1 MLKNHEKELMIS
13 INLFLDNILKINN
26 LFKTLLQKYFDQ
38 KFDDVQKVTDQISNL
53 ESECDA
59 LRRDVERRIYS
70 ETLIPEIRGDVL
82 GMLENLDKI
91 PGQIQGNAHSFNT
104 EKPKVNAELDK
115 NFLKLCDYASECIS
129 LLIEG
134 SRSFFTD
141 KKITIAKCLEV
152 SKVESKADKISTEL
166 KKTIFTN
173 NIIIDAV
180 LTDYGRQKLAGT
192 GNLGI
197 TQYAFANQP
206 VDWQLGFQKAASESM
221 REIVAFH
228 DYLLLPIIIAISV
241 FVLFLMLYACIRFR
255 ASANPNPSKRTH
267 NVAVE
272 VLWTLIPCLI
282 LIVIAVPSFKILYKQ
297 DAIPKAD
304 LTIKA
309 IGYQWYWGYEYPDEN
324 IIFESYM
331 VEDKDLRPDQPRL
344 LAVDNEVVVPV
355 NKVVKVLITANDVLH
370 AWALPSFGVK
380 RDAVP
385 GRINETW
392 FKAEKVGTYYGQCSE
407 LCGIKHAFMPIT
419 VKVVTDEEY
428 EDWLS
433 EAKEKFAKEEIE
445 NNNLKLVS
453 K

>member
-1 MLKNHEKELMIS
+1 MNKF
-13 INLFLDNILKINN
+13 LFIFSS
-26 LFKTLLQKYFDQ
+26 LFMAQ
-38 KFDDVQKVTDQISNL
+38 N
-53 ESECDA
+53 
-59 LRRDVERRIYS
+59 
-70 ETLIPEIRGDVL
+70 
-82 GMLENLDKI
+82 
-91 PGQIQGNAHSFNT
+91 
-104 EKPKVNAELDK
+104 
-115 NFLKLCDYASECIS
+115 
-129 LLIEG
+129 
-134 SRSFFTD
+134 
-141 KKITIAKCLEV
+141 
-152 SKVESKADKISTEL
+152 
-166 KKTIFTN
+166 
-173 NIIIDAV
+173 
-180 LTDYGRQKLAGT
+180 
-192 GNLGI
+192 
-197 TQYAFANQP
+197 AFANQP

-255 ASANPNPSKRTH
+255 ASVNPNPSKRTH

>member
-1 MLKNHEKELMIS
+1 M
-13 INLFLDNILKINN
+13 
-26 LFKTLLQKYFDQ
+26 
-38 KFDDVQKVTDQISNL
+38 
-53 ESECDA
+53 
-59 LRRDVERRIYS
+59 
-70 ETLIPEIRGDVL
+70 
-82 GMLENLDKI
+82 
-91 PGQIQGNAHSFNT
+91 
-104 EKPKVNAELDK
+104 
-115 NFLKLCDYASECIS
+115 
-129 LLIEG
+129 
-134 SRSFFTD
+134 
-141 KKITIAKCLEV
+141 
-152 SKVESKADKISTEL
+152 
-166 KKTIFTN
+166 
-173 NIIIDAV
+173 
-180 LTDYGRQKLAGT
+180 
-192 GNLGI
+192 
-197 TQYAFANQP
+197 
-206 VDWQLGFQKAASESM
+206 
-221 REIVAFH
+221 
-228 DYLLLPIIIAISV
+228 
-241 FVLFLMLYACIRFR
+241 
-255 ASANPNPSKRTH
+255 
-267 NVAVE
+267 
-272 VLWTLIPCLI
+272 
-282 LIVIAVPSFKILYKQ
+282 AVPSFKVLYSQ

-304 LTIKA
+304 VTIKA

-331 VEDKDLRPDQPRL
+331 IEDKDLRPDQPRL

-355 NKVVKVLITANDVLH
+355 DKVVKVLITANDVLH

>member
-1 MLKNHEKELMIS
+1 MKKF
-13 INLFLDNILKINN
+13 LFI
-26 LFKTLLQKYFDQ
+26 F
-38 KFDDVQKVTDQISNL
+38 S
-53 ESECDA
+53 
-59 LRRDVERRIYS
+59 
-70 ETLIPEIRGDVL
+70 
-82 GMLENLDKI
+82 
-91 PGQIQGNAHSFNT
+91 
-104 EKPKVNAELDK
+104 
-115 NFLKLCDYASECIS
+115 
-129 LLIEG
+129 
-134 SRSFFTD
+134 SFF
-141 KKITIAKCLEV
+141 
-152 SKVESKADKISTEL
+152 ISQ
-166 KKTIFTN
+166 N
-173 NIIIDAV
+173 
-180 LTDYGRQKLAGT
+180 
-192 GNLGI
+192 
-197 TQYAFANQP
+197 AFANQP

-445 NNNLKLVS
+445 NNNLKFCLLYTS
-453 K
+453 PSPRDG